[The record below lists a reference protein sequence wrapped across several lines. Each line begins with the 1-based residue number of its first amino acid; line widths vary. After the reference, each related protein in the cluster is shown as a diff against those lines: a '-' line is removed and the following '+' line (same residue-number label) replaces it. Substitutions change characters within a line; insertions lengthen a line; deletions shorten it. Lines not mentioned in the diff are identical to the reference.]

1 MSFSFEIK
9 YLTDLK
15 ALRSLDTKELEKLVH
30 KYPYFQSAHILLAKH
45 YYETDNTHY
54 EGYLK
59 KASSYAVDRSRLFE
73 IVHEWK
79 EEIVEK
85 ATEVVPEA
93 IIEEEIVESPAAD
106 IVEEIIEEETVEEVT
121 IEETKEEIKLPMDF
135 DPSSIDDTIASLIDQ
150 AEDAIAATEEN
161 NIDPL
166 AEQIIEE
173 TNIIATEIAIEEV
186 LAAEEITEEE
196 KEEETIET
204 TAALPET
211 HTGEKRSFL
220 DWIKTYNDIES
231 PALGNENQILD
242 EQVIIEET
250 ITPEIKEEP
259 VEEEEES
266 VIETTDEVAEDEEET
281 IEFQATYS
289 LPNRTPLQSFVDK
302 EEEESKDIIDDFISL
317 DLQKTITP
325 QLEEKE
331 AQKPARKPKANNK
344 QFGMVS
350 ETLAIIYAKQGQ
362 LEQAIEIYQQLIL
375 QEPKKSTYFVG
386 QIKKLQNLL

>member
-79 EEIVEK
+79 EVGE
-85 ATEVVPEA
+85 AVPEA
-93 IIEEEIVESPAAD
+93 IIEEEIVETPTAV
-106 IVEEIIEEETVEEVT
+106 ITEEIIEEVTVEET
-121 IEETKEEIKLPMDF
+121 EEEIKLPIDF

-161 NIDPL
+161 NVDPL

-173 TNIIATEIAIEEV
+173 TNIIAAEIATEEV
-186 LAAEEITEEE
+186 LATEEITEEEITEEE
-196 KEEETIET
+196 KEEEKIEAAT
-204 TAALPET
+204 ALPET

-231 PALGNENQILD
+231 PALGNENPAL
-242 EQVIIEET
+242 EEKVIIEET

-259 VEEEEES
+259 FEEEES

-317 DLQKTITP
+317 DLQKTIAP

-331 AQKPARKPKANNK
+331 AQNPARKPKANNK

-375 QEPKKSTYFVG
+375 QEPKKSAYFVG
-386 QIKKLQNLL
+386 QIEKLQNLL

>member
-15 ALRSLDTKELEKLVH
+15 ALRSIDTKELEKLVH

-79 EEIVEK
+79 EEVVEK
-85 ATEVVPEA
+85 ATEAVPEA
-93 IIEEEIVESPAAD
+93 IIEEEIIESPAAD

-135 DPSSIDDTIASLIDQ
+135 DPSSIDDTIGSLIDQ

-161 NIDPL
+161 NVDPL

-186 LAAEEITEEE
+186 LATEEE

-231 PALGNENQILD
+231 NALGNKNPALE

-259 VEEEEES
+259 VEEEES
-266 VIETTDEVAEDEEET
+266 VIETTDEVVEDEGET

-317 DLQKTITP
+317 DLQKTIAP

-331 AQKPARKPKANNK
+331 AQKPARKPKVSNK

-386 QIKKLQNLL
+386 QIEKLQNLL

>member
-30 KYPYFQSAHILLAKH
+30 KYPYFQSAHILLTKH

-106 IVEEIIEEETVEEVT
+106 IVEEIIEEETVDEVT

-135 DPSSIDDTIASLIDQ
+135 DPSSIDDTISSLIDQ
-150 AEDAIAATEEN
+150 AEDAIAATEEHN
-161 NIDPL
+161 VDPL

-173 TNIIATEIAIEEV
+173 TNSIAAEIAIEEV
-186 LAAEEITEEE
+186 LATEEITEEE

-231 PALGNENQILD
+231 PALGNENPALE

-259 VEEEEES
+259 FEEEEP
-266 VIETTDEVAEDEEET
+266 VIETTDEVVKDEEET

-331 AQKPARKPKANNK
+331 AQKPARKPKSSNK

-375 QEPKKSTYFVG
+375 HEPKKSTYFVG
-386 QIKKLQNLL
+386 QIEKLQNLL

>member
-30 KYPYFQSAHILLAKH
+30 KYPYFQSAHILLTKH

-79 EEIVEK
+79 EVGE
-85 ATEVVPEA
+85 AVPEA
-93 IIEEEIVESPAAD
+93 IIEEEIIESPKAD
-106 IVEEIIEEETVEEVT
+106 IVEEIIEEETVDEVT

-135 DPSSIDDTIASLIDQ
+135 DPSSIDDTISSLIDQ

-161 NIDPL
+161 NLYPL

-204 TAALPET
+204 IAALPET

-317 DLQKTITP
+317 DLQKTIAP

-331 AQKPARKPKANNK
+331 AQKPARKPKSSNK

-386 QIKKLQNLL
+386 QIEKLQNLL

>member
-79 EEIVEK
+79 EEVVEK
-85 ATEVVPEA
+85 ATEAVPEA
-93 IIEEEIVESPAAD
+93 IIEEEIIESPAAD

-135 DPSSIDDTIASLIDQ
+135 DPSSIDETIASLIDQ
-150 AEDAIAATEEN
+150 AEDAIAATEEHN
-161 NIDPL
+161 VDPL

-173 TNIIATEIAIEEV
+173 TNIIAAEIAVEEV
-186 LAAEEITEEE
+186 LATDEITEEE
-196 KEEETIET
+196 KEEQKIET

-231 PALGNENQILD
+231 NALGNKNPALE

-259 VEEEEES
+259 VEEEES
-266 VIETTDEVAEDEEET
+266 VIETTDEVVEDEVET

-302 EEEESKDIIDDFISL
+302 EEEESKDIIKDFISL
-317 DLQKTITP
+317 DLQKTIAP

-331 AQKPARKPKANNK
+331 AQKPARKPKVSNK

-386 QIKKLQNLL
+386 QIEKLQNLL